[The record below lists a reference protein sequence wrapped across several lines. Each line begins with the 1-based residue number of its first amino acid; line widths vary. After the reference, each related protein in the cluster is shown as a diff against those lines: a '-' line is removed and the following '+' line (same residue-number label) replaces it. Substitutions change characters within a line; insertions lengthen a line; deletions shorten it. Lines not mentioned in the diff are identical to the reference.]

1 MDKLKKLLKNKNF
14 QASIIVITV
23 VVLVI
28 NFPFLLLFVTPL
40 VIIACV
46 YDQHVQNKKAEK
58 KS

>member
-14 QASIIVITV
+14 QASIIVITIV
-23 VVLVI
+23 LLVI

-40 VIIACV
+40 LIVAGV
-46 YDQHVQNKKAEK
+46 YDQHVQNKKAAK